1 MVAIRGLG
9 VKLAKSQWPSC
20 YFLAGDD
27 GQVNSPPWARVTSYR
42 KGG

>member
-9 VKLAKSQWPSC
+9 VRLTKSQWPRC
-20 YFLAGDD
+20 HFLAGDD
-27 GQVNSPPWARVTSYR
+27 GQVNAPPWATVTSYR